1 MIQSNI
7 DKILQEYMSIY
18 GCYIITGRALPDLYD
33 GLKPVQRRILYSM
46 WLNKNFSFTKSAKIE
61 GNTMALHPHGG
72 SYGSMVNMVQKER
85 QQLPLITGKGNFG
98 SFLSKSIDPAAP
110 RYTEA
115 KLNELSKLI
124 LEETKDYIV
133 NFRPNYDGTLTEPE
147 VLASKLP
154 LVLFNPNSGIALGMS
169 SSIGS
174 FNINETIDAMVKY
187 LESGEKNILVPDFPT
202 GGMIINTP
210 EIFANINRIGVGT
223 VRLRAK
229 YYVDGNDIIIHELPY
244 GVTKEKV
251 YDKIASMIKNGK
263 AKEIASLTDLTGL
276 NGMKIEITVKKGT
289 DIPVFMQKLFS
300 STPLESTFSFN
311 MNMIYKGLPKVYG
324 VWDVIENWLIWR
336 KSCLVKYTQHLLDK
350 DLSKLNILY
359 GLERVLKN
367 VDKTIEII
375 RFSEEDMIIPKLKNE
390 FNLNTEQATEI
401 SNMKIRN
408 INEQNINKKIAQ
420 IKNLENEIKD
430 KQNIIASE
438 ARQAEIICNDLIRL
452 KQQFGR
458 ERQTEIGVVD
468 TTIIKKLQTSK
479 KKEEEKEDLTPSIIF
494 ITKDGYIKKL
504 TKDCD
509 YNEHR
514 MKEGDVIV
522 GKYPATN
529 SDEILVFAGTECH
542 KIPVKNLPI
551 NKPSEFGTFAKT
563 FLDLQENPVGIQV
576 LNEENKFMFIVY
588 EDGAVVKI
596 DSKVYRTAQNRKVLV
611 NSLRADSKVQFMT
624 MIPNED
630 LIFKL
635 ITSKKSIVKSFS
647 NLTTK
652 SSRNSR
658 GAKLF
663 NGSIEKFENISIYY
677 EGDVE

>member
-324 VWDVIENWLIWR
+324 VWDVIENWLTWR

-630 LIFKL
+630 LMFKL

>member
-133 NFRPNYDGTLTEPE
+133 NFRPNYDGTLTEPD

-174 FNINETIDAMVKY
+174 FNINETIDAIVKY

-251 YDKIASMIKNGK
+251 YDKIAFMIKNGK

-289 DIPVFMQKLFS
+289 DIPVLMQKLFS

-324 VWDVIENWLIWR
+324 VWDVIENWLTWR
-336 KSCLVKYTQHLLDK
+336 KSCLVKYTQHLLNK

-367 VDKTIEII
+367 VNKTIEII
-375 RFSEEDMIIPKLKNE
+375 RFSEEDMIIPNLKNE
-390 FNLNTEQATEI
+390 FNLNIEQATEI

-438 ARQAEIICNDLIRL
+438 ARQAEIICDDLIRL

-514 MKEGDVIV
+514 MKEGDTII

-551 NKPSEFGTFAKT
+551 NKPFEFGTFAKT
-563 FLDLQENPVGIQV
+563 FLEIQEKPVGIQV

-596 DSKVYRTAQNRKVLV
+596 DSKVYRTAQNRKTLV
-611 NSLRADSKVQFMT
+611 NSLRADSKVEFMT

-630 LIFKL
+630 LMFKL
-635 ITSKKSIVKSFS
+635 VTSKKSIVKSFS

-658 GAKLF
+658 GAKVF
-663 NGSIEKFENISIYY
+663 NGAIEKFESISIYY

>member
-46 WLNKNFSFTKSAKIE
+46 WLNKNFNFTKSAKIE

-98 SFLSKSIDPAAP
+98 SFLSKGIDPAAP

-115 KLNELSKLI
+115 KLNDLSRFI
-124 LEETKDYIV
+124 LEETKDFIV
-133 NFRPNYDGTLTEPE
+133 KFRPNYDGTLMEPD

-174 FNINETIDAMVKY
+174 FNINETVDAMIDFLQK
-187 LESGEKNILVPDFPT
+187 GEKKILIPDFPT

-210 EIFANINRIGVGT
+210 EIFVNINRIGIGT

-229 YYVDGNDIIIHELPY
+229 YYVDGNDIVIYQLPY

-251 YDKIASMIKNGK
+251 YDKIASLIKSGRI
-263 AKEIASLTDLTGL
+263 KEVASLTDLTGL

-300 STPLESTFSFN
+300 STPLESTFSYN
-311 MNMIYKGLPKVYG
+311 MNMIYKGLPKVFG
-324 VWDVIENWLIWR
+324 VWEVLERWLVWR
-336 KSCLVKYTQHLLDK
+336 KECLVKYTENLLNK
-350 DLSKLNILY
+350 DLIKLNILY
-359 GLERVLKN
+359 GLERVLTN

-375 RFSEEDMIIPKLKNE
+375 RFSEEEEIVPKLMNH
-390 FNLNTEQATEI
+390 FNLNTEQAVEI

-408 INEQNINKKIAQ
+408 INKKVIEKKISQ
-420 IKNLENEIKD
+420 IKTLEKEIKD
-430 KQNIIASE
+430 KKDIISDE
-438 ARQAEIICNDLIRL
+438 NRQAEIICNDLLRL

-479 KKEEEKEDLTPSIIF
+479 KKEIEKEDLTPSIIF

-514 MKEGDVIV
+514 MKEGDTII

-563 FLDLQENPVGIQV
+563 FLEIQENPVGIQV

-596 DSKVYRTAQNRKVLV
+596 DSKVYRTAQNRKTLV
-611 NSLRADSKVQFMT
+611 NSLRADSKVEFMT

-630 LIFKL
+630 LMFKL
-635 ITSKKSIVKSFS
+635 VTSKKSIVKSFS
-647 NLTTK
+647 ALTTK

-658 GAKLF
+658 GAKVF
-663 NGSIEKFENISIYY
+663 NGSIEKFENVSIYY

>member
-133 NFRPNYDGTLTEPE
+133 NFRPNYDGTLTEPD

-174 FNINETIDAMVKY
+174 FNINETIDAIVKY

-251 YDKIASMIKNGK
+251 YDKIAFMIKNGK

-289 DIPVFMQKLFS
+289 DIPVLMQKLFS

-324 VWDVIENWLIWR
+324 VWDVIENWLTWR
-336 KSCLVKYTQHLLDK
+336 KSCLVKYTQHLLNK

-375 RFSEEDMIIPKLKNE
+375 RFSEEDMIIPNLKNE
-390 FNLNTEQATEI
+390 FNLNIEQATEI

-438 ARQAEIICNDLIRL
+438 ARQAEIICDDLIRL

-514 MKEGDVIV
+514 MKEGDTII

-563 FLDLQENPVGIQV
+563 FLEIQEKPVGIQV

-596 DSKVYRTAQNRKVLV
+596 DSKVYRTAQNRKTLV
-611 NSLRADSKVQFMT
+611 NSLRADSKVEFMT

-630 LIFKL
+630 LMFKL
-635 ITSKKSIVKSFS
+635 VTSKKSIVKSFS

-658 GAKLF
+658 GAKVF
-663 NGSIEKFENISIYY
+663 NGAIEKFESISIYY

>member
-7 DKILQEYMSIY
+7 DKILQVYMSIY

-263 AKEIASLTDLTGL
+263 AKEIVSLTDLTGL

-324 VWDVIENWLIWR
+324 VWDVIENWLTWR

-630 LIFKL
+630 LMFKL

>member
-324 VWDVIENWLIWR
+324 VWDVIENWLTWR

-611 NSLRADSKVQFMT
+611 NSLRADSKVNF
-624 MIPNED
+624 
-630 LIFKL
+630 
-635 ITSKKSIVKSFS
+635 
-647 NLTTK
+647 
-652 SSRNSR
+652 
-658 GAKLF
+658 
-663 NGSIEKFENISIYY
+663 
-677 EGDVE
+677 

>member
-324 VWDVIENWLIWR
+324 VWDVIENWLTWR

-529 SDEILVFAGTECH
+529 SDEILIFAGTECH

-563 FLDLQENPVGIQV
+563 FLDLQENPIGIQV

-596 DSKVYRTAQNRKVLV
+596 DSKVYRTAQNRKTLV
-611 NSLRADSKVQFMT
+611 NSLRADSKVEFMT

-630 LIFKL
+630 LMFKL
-635 ITSKKSIVKSFS
+635 VTSKKSIVKSFS

-658 GAKLF
+658 GVKLF

-677 EGDVE
+677 EGDIE